1 VPAVAEMLCQR
12 CGALTHAPTLA
23 GRSAVARCNCG
34 GVRQVVRMVR
44 HASLSPPSATDRPD
58 ASAATPPGTADPRRD
73 AAARRDGVGPS
84 P

>member
-1 VPAVAEMLCQR
+1 MPAVAEMLCQR

-23 GRSAVARCNCG
+23 GRSAVARCSCG

-44 HASLSPPSATDRPD
+44 HASLSAPSAADRPD
-58 ASAATPPGTADPRRD
+58 ASEAAPLGTADAHRD
-73 AAARRDGVGPS
+73 GTARRDGVGPS